1 MDKKI
6 YVVEDNDDIR
16 ELVTYLLE
24 SEGYGVDSF
33 ATVKAFEERKDKD
46 LPTLFLLDV
55 MLPDGNGM
63 TICEKLKDDEQSA
76 TIPVLLM
83 SAHKDVAFM
92 RKESR
97 ADDFI
102 AKPFDIDALVKKVN
116 DLIA

>member
-24 SEGYGVDSF
+24 SEGYGVESF
-33 ATVKAFEERKDKD
+33 ATVKAFERELVKEM
-46 LPTLFLLDV
+46 PTLFLLDV
-55 MLPDGNGM
+55 MLPDGNGI
-63 TICEKLKDDEQSA
+63 TICENLKGNEVSA
-76 TIPVLLM
+76 KIPVLLM
-83 SAHKDVAFM
+83 SAHKDVEFM

-102 AKPFDIDALVKKVN
+102 AKPFDIDALVTKVKQ
-116 DLIA
+116 LID